1 MKTMKNFAAQ
11 QLSKKQMND
20 VKGGDSHIWCAVYL
34 DGRVEMG
41 IAATDTVADA
51 ERQLTQMYEG
61 VYDNVRVIC
70 DERFD

>member
-1 MKTMKNFAAQ
+1 
-11 QLSKKQMND
+11 
-20 VKGGDSHIWCAVYL
+20 
-34 DGRVEMG
+34 MG